1 MITKPRYLPTDADR
15 NTVRIMAAAGISQ
28 EHIALCIA
36 SRAGGHHGISET
48 TLRKHFD
55 RELKTAY
62 HMANA
67 QAVAK
72 LFEAVNRGEGWAVC
86 FWLKCR
92 ARWQEVVRYEH
103 TGADSG
109 PVTIDI
115 NASDASPR
123 EILRSRVAS
132 IAAGISPQPS
142 AGQPVNGAVREP

>member
-1 MITKPRYLPTDADR
+1 MNPAYKPTDADR
-15 NTVRIMAAAGISQ
+15 NTVHIMAASGLSQ
-28 EHIALCIA
+28 DKIALCLGKKGIA
-36 SRAGGHHGISET
+36 EA
-48 TLRKHFD
+48 TLRKHFK
-55 RELKTAY
+55 RELATAY
-62 HMANA
+62 LEANA
-67 QAVAK
+67 KAVGK
-72 LFEAVNRGEGWAVC
+72 LFEAVDRGESWAIC

-132 IAAGISPQPS
+132 IAAGISEKPG

>member
-1 MITKPRYLPTDADR
+1 MTTKPSYKPTDADR
-15 NTVRIMAAAGISQ
+15 NTVRIMAAAGVSQ
-28 EHIALCIA
+28 EHIALCIE
-36 SRAGGHHGISET
+36 SRAGGKHISET
-48 TLRKHFD
+48 TLRKYFSK
-55 RELKTAY
+55 EMATAY

-115 NASDASPR
+115 NASESSPR
-123 EILRSRVAS
+123 EILRSRIAG
-132 IAAGISPQPS
+132 IAASLDPRES
-142 AGQPVNGAVREP
+142 AQQPVNGAVREP